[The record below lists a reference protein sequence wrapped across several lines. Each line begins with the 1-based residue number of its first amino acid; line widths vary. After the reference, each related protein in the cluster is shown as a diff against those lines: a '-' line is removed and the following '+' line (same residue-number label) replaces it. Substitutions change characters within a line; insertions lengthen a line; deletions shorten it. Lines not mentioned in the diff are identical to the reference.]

1 MNANRRPMTPA
12 EYQRAAARAM
22 TEAQLLDAV
31 LGTPRK
37 PGLALALGW
46 RGYHTHR
53 SQHSP
58 AGFPDLALVK
68 DGRLVFAE
76 LKTERGKTT
85 DDQDAWLED
94 LGMVAASAVNVDSL
108 TDDSHADRVIA
119 DPVVEVYLWRP
130 TDLLDGTIGRI
141 LGHPGGIGL
150 GGNTPAPGLAL
161 PPRIR

>member
-1 MNANRRPMTPA
+1 MTA
-12 EYQRAAARAM
+12 EEYRRAAARAM
-22 TEAQLLDAV
+22 TEDQLLAAV

-53 SQHSP
+53 SEHSP
-58 AGFPDLALVK
+58 AGFPDLCLVK

-85 DDQDAWLED
+85 EDQDGWLED
-94 LGMVAASAVNVDSL
+94 LGIVEDVARHR
-108 TDDSHADRVIA
+108 TT
-119 DPVVEVYLWRP
+119 VEDAHRPIVSVYLWRP
-130 TDLLDGTIGRI
+130 SDLLDGTIATA
-141 LGHPGGIGL
+141 LGAD
-150 GGNTPAPGLAL
+150 TPASGLAL

>member
-1 MNANRRPMTPA
+1 MSGVNRRPMSPE
-12 EYQRAAARAM
+12 EYRRATARAM

-46 RGYHTHR
+46 LGYHTHR

-58 AGFPDLALVK
+58 AGFPDLTLVK
-68 DGRLVFAE
+68 DGRIVFAE
-76 LKTERGKTT
+76 LKTERGKTSE
-85 DDQDAWLED
+85 DQDEWLEALGQVEAEDRID
-94 LGMVAASAVNVDSL
+94 LASRDLEGLVEPAVTV
-108 TDDSHADRVIA
+108 H
-119 DPVVEVYLWRP
+119 LWRP
-130 TDLLDGTIGRI
+130 RDLLDGTIGKV

-150 GGNTPAPGLAL
+150 SGNTPANGLAL